1 MAAKELS
8 PSAAPMTAAEDE
20 KARLKEEKKKFKQE
34 QKAQKKEAKK
44 RAAEIAKQEEALGED
59 GGNGLVT
66 FFATLL
72 IVVLWLAIV
81 CVVIKM
87 DVGGFGSS
95 VLAPILKD
103 VPVVNKILPSKSL
116 PSSEGSADGES
127 YGGYES
133 IDEAVAYI
141 RQLELELEREQT
153 ASRDKDTQ
161 LDELKAEVL
170 RLKEFE
176 EKQAEFQRIQTEFL
190 EQVVYSE
197 KGPGPEEYKKF
208 YEAANPASW
217 EYVYRQ
223 VVTQLEADK
232 EVQDFAKT
240 YAEMKPKQAAAIFE
254 AMTEDLDL
262 AAKILKQM
270 SAEDRGNILGAMDA
284 EIASRLTKI
293 MDPDS

>member
-1 MAAKELS
+1 MATKELS
-8 PSAAPMTAAEDE
+8 PVAAAAEEE
-20 KARLKEEKKKFKQE
+20 KAKLKEEKKKFRQE
-34 QKAQKKEAKK
+34 QKEQKKEAKK

-59 GGNGLVT
+59 GGNGVVT
-66 FFATLL
+66 FLATLL

-103 VPVVNKILPSKSL
+103 VPVINKILPSKSL
-116 PSSEGSADGES
+116 PSSGEDVDSES
-127 YGGYES
+127 YGGYDS

-153 ASRDKDTQ
+153 ASKDKDTQ
-161 LDELKAEVL
+161 IDGLKAEVL
-170 RLKEFE
+170 RLQEFE

-190 EQVVYSE
+190 EEVVYSD

-223 VVTQLEADK
+223 VITQLEADK
-232 EVQDFAKT
+232 EVQDYAKT
-240 YAEMKPKQAAAIFE
+240 YSEMKPKEAAAIFE
-254 AMTEDLDL
+254 DMTDNLDL
-262 AAKILKQM
+262 VAKIL
-270 SAEDRGNILGAMDA
+270 NAMAVDERA
-284 EIASRLTKI
+284 DIMGVMDSEVAARLTKM

>member
-1 MAAKELS
+1 MAAKELN
-8 PSAAPMTAAEDE
+8 PVAAAAEEE
-20 KARLKEEKKKFKQE
+20 KAKLKEEKKKFRQE

-95 VLAPILKD
+95 VLTPILKD
-103 VPVVNKILPSKSL
+103 VPVINKILPSKSL
-116 PSSEGSADGES
+116 PASEDDTDSES
-127 YGGYES
+127 YGGYDSME
-133 IDEAVAYI
+133 EAVAYI

-153 ASRDKDTQ
+153 SSKDKDTQ
-161 LDELKAEVL
+161 IDGLKAEVL
-170 RLKEFE
+170 RLQEFE
-176 EKQAEFQRIQTEFL
+176 QKQAEFQRIQTEFL
-190 EQVVYSE
+190 EEVVYSE

-223 VVTQLEADK
+223 VVAQQEADK

-240 YAEMKPKQAAAIFE
+240 YSEMKPKEAAAVFNE
-254 AMTEDLDL
+254 MTDSLDL
-262 AAKILKQM
+262 VAKILDAMAVDSRAK
-270 SAEDRGNILGAMDA
+270 ILGAMDA
-284 EIASRLTKI
+284 GVAAKLTKM

>member
-1 MAAKELS
+1 MATKELN
-8 PSAAPMTAAEDE
+8 PVAAAAEEE
-20 KARLKEEKKKFKQE
+20 KAKLKEEKKKFRQE

-66 FFATLL
+66 FFAILL
-72 IVVLWLAIV
+72 IVILWLAIV

-95 VLAPILKD
+95 VLTPILKD
-103 VPVVNKILPSKSL
+103 VPVINKILPSKSL
-116 PSSEGSADGES
+116 PASEENTGSES
-127 YGGYES
+127 YGGYDSME
-133 IDEAVAYI
+133 EAVAYI

-153 ASRDKDTQ
+153 SSKDKDTQ
-161 LDELKAEVL
+161 IDGLKAEVL
-170 RLKEFE
+170 RLQEFE
-176 EKQAEFQRIQTEFL
+176 QKQAEFQRIQTEFL
-190 EQVVYSE
+190 EEVVYSE

-223 VVTQLEADK
+223 VVTQLEADQ
-232 EVQDFAKT
+232 EVQDYAKA
-240 YAEMKPKQAAAIFE
+240 YAEMKPKEAAGVFE
-254 AMTEDLDL
+254 EMTDNLDL
-262 AAKILKQM
+262 VVKILNAM
-270 SAEDRGNILGAMDA
+270 SVEDRAKILGAMDA
-284 EIASRLTKI
+284 GVAAKLTKM

>member
-1 MAAKELS
+1 MATKELN
-8 PSAAPMTAAEDE
+8 PVAAAAEEE
-20 KARLKEEKKKFKQE
+20 KAKLKEEKKKFRQE
-34 QKAQKKEAKK
+34 QKEQKKEAKK

-59 GGNGLVT
+59 GGNGVVT
-66 FFATLL
+66 FLATLL

-103 VPVVNKILPSKSL
+103 VPVINKILPSKSL
-116 PSSEGSADGES
+116 PSSGEDVDSES
-127 YGGYES
+127 YGGYDS

-153 ASRDKDTQ
+153 ASKDKDTQ
-161 LDELKAEVL
+161 IDGLKAEVL
-170 RLKEFE
+170 RLQEFE

-190 EQVVYSE
+190 EEVVYSD

-223 VVTQLEADK
+223 VITQLEADK
-232 EVQDFAKT
+232 EVQDYAKT
-240 YAEMKPKQAAAIFE
+240 YSEMKPKEAAAIFE
-254 AMTEDLDL
+254 DMTDNLDL
-262 AAKILKQM
+262 VAKIL
-270 SAEDRGNILGAMDA
+270 NAMAVDERA
-284 EIASRLTKI
+284 DIMGVMDSEVAARLTKM

>member
-1 MAAKELS
+1 MATKELN
-8 PSAAPMTAAEDE
+8 PVAAAAEEE
-20 KARLKEEKKKFKQE
+20 KAKLKEEKKKFKQE

-66 FFATLL
+66 VLATLL

-95 VLAPILKD
+95 VLAPILKN

-116 PSSEGSADGES
+116 PSSGENTDSEG

-153 ASRDKDTQ
+153 ASKDKNTEI
-161 LDELKAEVL
+161 DELKAEVL
-170 RLKEFE
+170 RLREFE

-190 EQVVYSE
+190 EQVVYAE

-223 VVTQLEADK
+223 VVTQLEASQ

-254 AMTEDLDL
+254 DMTDNLDL
-262 AAKILKQM
+262 VAKILDAM
-270 SAEDRGNILGAMDA
+270 AVDERAAILGAMDSEVA
-284 EIASRLTKI
+284 ARLTKM